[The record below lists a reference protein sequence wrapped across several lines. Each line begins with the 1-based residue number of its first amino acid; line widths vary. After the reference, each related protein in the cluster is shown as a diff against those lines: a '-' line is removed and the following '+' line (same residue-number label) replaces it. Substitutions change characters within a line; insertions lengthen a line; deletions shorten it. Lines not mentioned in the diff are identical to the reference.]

1 LTAEDAIMQFEVKF
15 GSVSWINKDPNPIW
29 LAAKAEILVPEWV
42 PKTYIGLVA
51 TANDEPPD
59 QIQDIIVFQD
69 KQQFRA
75 FTHCHLGVV
84 VDDSTKKVTKVVSIQ
99 SVTNPG
105 FTPPF
110 SVARYPSAGIGSIK
124 DGWQA
129 LKATWSFA
137 SHPGEESP
145 LSGAVTLGRHA
156 NTSIATIPA
165 SETVLANML
174 IKFRAGSPTDD
185 LGVNVVKCPYHV
197 PWVWCETVLTYQNEK
212 TFKLYGR
219 GSIFPTHSWYLDGK
233 QVMSKAQVGDLQ
245 FPKRALV
252 SGAMGYV
259 PPQLAGVKN
268 PFAINVPALA
278 LYPVLSAGASAGGPQ
293 TTLTGEKALPGSVD
307 SHPNAAPAGAVQT
320 YP

>member
-1 LTAEDAIMQFEVKF
+1 MQFEIKF

-29 LAAKAEILVPEWV
+29 LAAKAEVLVPEWV

-51 TANDEPPD
+51 TANDKPPE
-59 QIQDIIVFQD
+59 QIQDIIAFQD
-69 KQQFRA
+69 KRQFRA

-84 VDDSTKKVTKVVSIQ
+84 VDDNTKKVAKVVTIQ

-105 FTPPF
+105 WTPPF
-110 SVARYPSAGIGSIK
+110 SLVRYPSVGIGSVF

-129 LKATWSFA
+129 LKATWSFSYHA
-137 SHPGEESP
+137 GEESP

-156 NTSIATIPA
+156 NTSITTIPA
-165 SETVLANML
+165 GETVLANML
-174 IKFRAGSPTDD
+174 IKFRAGSVTDN

-197 PWVWCETVLTYQNEK
+197 PWVWCETVLTYQYEK

-219 GSIFPTHSWYLDGK
+219 GSIFPTHTWYLDGK
-233 QVMSKAQVGDLQ
+233 QVMSKDQVGDLQ
-245 FPKRALV
+245 FPKCALAA
-252 SGAMGYV
+252 GMGYV
-259 PPQLAGVKN
+259 PPQFSGLNN
-268 PFAINVPALA
+268 PFSINVPALA

-293 TTLTGEKALPGSVD
+293 TTLGGEKGLLKSVETHLN
-307 SHPNAAPAGAVQT
+307 SAPAGPVQT